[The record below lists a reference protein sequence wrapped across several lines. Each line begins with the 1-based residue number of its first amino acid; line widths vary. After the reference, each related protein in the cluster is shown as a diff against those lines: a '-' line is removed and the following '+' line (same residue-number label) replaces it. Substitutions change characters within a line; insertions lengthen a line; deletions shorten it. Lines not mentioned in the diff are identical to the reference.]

1 MNTHF
6 ARIETAIRTG
16 SGGLL
21 LAMVLFVQA
30 FLCQLAKADR
40 LLDLV
45 DIQGIRTN
53 QLIGYGLVVGL
64 EGTGDK
70 SIDFTNQSLKN
81 MLREFGISL
90 TKDVKAKNVAAVSVH
105 ADLPAFARPG
115 QKLTI
120 TVSSI
125 GDAKSIRG
133 GTLLMTALKGVDR
146 EIYAV
151 AQGNVLVGGVSAE
164 GNNGSSVTINHT
176 RVGVIPNGATV
187 ERRVE
192 TGFAKGPVSMTL
204 KSPSFSTA
212 RIIARSI
219 NSTLGPGV
227 ASAVDAAN
235 VQVKAPEDPNQR
247 VTFMALLENMEMEP
261 SLPPARVI
269 FNSRTGTVVM
279 GQNVRVLPAVVSH
292 GNLEITVRETLDTTT
307 GTTFWQGAADK
318 EKLLKDE
325 NKTDTYT
332 SDVRIDEKAS
342 RAFIIPSSVSL
353 QEIVTAINKVGATP
367 MDLMS
372 ILQALESA
380 GALRAE
386 LIVM

>member
-1 MNTHF
+1 MHQRLIQWRRLITHP
-6 ARIETAIRTG
+6 ALVL
-16 SGGLL
+16 GLL
-21 LAMVLFVQA
+21 LSALVLPVQ
-30 FLCQLAKADR
+30 ADR

-45 DIQGIRTN
+45 DIQGVRSN

-81 MLREFGISL
+81 MLREFGISMNR
-90 TKDVKAKNVAAVSVH
+90 DVKAKNVAAVSVH

-115 QKLTI
+115 QKLTV

-133 GTLLMTALKGVDR
+133 GTLLMTAMKGVDR
-146 EIYAV
+146 EVYAV

-176 RVGVIPNGATV
+176 RVGVIPSGAII
-187 ERRVE
+187 ERRVD
-192 TGFAKGPVSMTL
+192 TGFATGPVNMSL
-204 KSPSFSTA
+204 KNPSFSTA
-212 RIIARSI
+212 RIISRAI
-219 NSTLGPGV
+219 NGALGPNV
-227 ASAVDAAN
+227 ALAIDAAT
-235 VQVKAPEDPNQR
+235 VKVRAPEDPGQR
-247 VTFMALLENMEMEP
+247 VTFMALLENMEVEP
-261 SLPPARVI
+261 ALPPARVI

-307 GTTFWQGAADK
+307 GTTFWQGAADR
-318 EKLLKDE
+318 EKLLKE
-325 NKTDTYT
+325 QETITNQT
-332 SDVRIDEKAS
+332 SDVHIDEKAN
-342 RAFIIPSSVSL
+342 RAFIMPASVSL

-372 ILQALESA
+372 ILQALEAA

-386 LIVM
+386 LIIL